1 MIDPVT
7 ALGVAT
13 AAFKTIKK
21 LVETGREIE
30 DVAGQLGKWFTAVSD
45 IREADAQAKNPPLF
59 KRIRYNKSVEQEALD
74 ALIAKKKAEE
84 MEAEI
89 REMIIWRYGMDAL
102 RDMYAMR
109 RKIREQRDKQVYRRQ
124 KRIKNIQDAILIALL
139 IGSGIGA
146 VWFFVWL
153 VMSKGQP
160 ASG

>member
-13 AAFKTIKK
+13 AAFKTVKK

-30 DVAGQLGKWFTAVSD
+30 DVASQLGKWFTAVSD
-45 IREADAQAKNPPLF
+45 IREADAMAKNPPLF

-89 REMIIWRYGMDAL
+89 REMIIWRYGIDAL

-146 VWFFVWL
+146 VWFFVYL
-153 VMSKGQP
+153 ITTKGN
-160 ASG
+160 A